1 MRVKSKATL
10 DYPLNT
16 LFLNKIVVLLLLL
29 CGILLM
35 MPLAQAQTIDDL
47 WIYVKNNRTSDVQQL
62 LRRGLDPNTTTD
74 RGNPII
80 MQAVRDNSW
89 DVFDLV
95 MKHPKTNIKIMNGY
109 QETPLM
115 YVSLMGD
122 IPRARALIKRGAE
135 VNHLGW
141 TPLHYAASKGHL
153 EMVEYLLAQGAMPN
167 APAPNGTSPIM
178 MAATAGSVEVVQV
191 LLDAGADPSAVN
203 INGENAAVA
212 ARDAKHISLANSL
225 EAIIRKR

>member
-1 MRVKSKATL
+1 MRTASEITL
-10 DYPLNT
+10 DYTIKSMFLNRIMLGFLLFCST
-16 LFLNKIVVLLLLL
+16 LFLL
-29 CGILLM
+29 
-35 MPLAQAQTIDDL
+35 PLAHAQTVNDL
-47 WIYVKNNRTSDVQQL
+47 WIYVKNNRTADVQQL
-62 LRRGLDPNTTTD
+62 LRSGLDPNTTTD

-80 MQAVRDNSW
+80 MQAIRDDSW

-122 IPRARALIKRGAE
+122 LPRAQALIKRGAE
-135 VNHLGW
+135 VNQLGW

-153 EMVEYLLAQGAMPN
+153 DMVKYLLVQGAMPN
-167 APAPNGTSPIM
+167 SPAPNGTSPIM
-178 MAATAGSVEVVQV
+178 MAAAAGSVEVVQV

-212 ARDAKHISLANSL
+212 ARDAKHSSLADSL